1 MKKHAPTL
9 LALAVVASLSL
20 AGPIHTWSV
29 GEVIT
34 STDLNA
40 ALSHIHGT
48 MVGGHGPRLVNADV
62 SGSAAIAHTKLA
74 GPALLPK
81 VWGTFDC
88 ASTPGT
94 CSFLVGSA
102 TSSAVFNST
111 GTYTVTLPAART
123 NAVYG
128 VMISEWADTSTSNIT
143 CHGSTQTTT
152 TVDVRCSKS
161 NPDAGATDVAADARF
176 TFEILDDNN

>member
-9 LALAVVASLSL
+9 LAILVATTMAL

-34 STDLNA
+34 SVDLNA

-48 MVGGHGPRLVNADV
+48 MVGGHGPRLVNSDV

-74 GPALLPK
+74 GPSLIPK
-81 VWGTFDC
+81 VWANVDC
-88 ASTPGT
+88 ETTPGS
-94 CSFLVGSA
+94 CPILAGSGV
-102 TSSAVFNST
+102 SSVTYSGT
-111 GTYTVTLPAART
+111 GDYSVNLTTART

-128 VMISEWADTSTSNIT
+128 VLISSNSIVVGYTLCSSNTQGVSAIT
-143 CHGSTQTTT
+143 I
-152 TVDVRCSKS
+152 RCAKG
-161 NPDAGATDVAADARF
+161 NPDAGATDLPSNSIF
-176 TFEILDDNN
+176 TIAILDDNN